1 MTDTNKGTNIKK
13 FKKKIPALFS
23 LYSFTSN
30 IVVIKQKRK
39 SPPIKENIM
48 IRPFF
53 NFFINSSSISIKE

>member
-1 MTDTNKGTNIKK
+1 M
-13 FKKKIPALFS
+13 FKKKIPALFP

-48 IRPFF
+48 IV
-53 NFFINSSSISIKE
+53 SIIYLIGVVIGFLIDLIGVTLWKQDYL